1 MAIKFLNN
9 VAVDSDVL
17 YVDAVNN
24 EVGIGTTNPL
34 TKLQVG
40 DGTADDAV
48 RSYFNDG
55 SYTEMRGY
63 GLQFSRAASYIRPT
77 ADNTKTLYLG
87 STTAQWGALS
97 IDASTTTFN
106 TNGSEN
112 MRITSSGNVGIGTTS
127 PIADAKLVIHNGN
140 VDLEFSVDNAIADT
154 ARIFAYD
161 RTANAHRD
169 LQLRGN
175 ELEFFTGSA
184 ERMRIDSSGNVGIG
198 TSVPDELLHIKGSTA
213 NTAMEIE
220 SSIGGSTILK
230 FNNDGGGS

>member
-140 VDLEFSVDNAIADT
+140 VVD
-154 ARIFAYD
+154 
-161 RTANAHRD
+161 
-169 LQLRGN
+169 
-175 ELEFFTGSA
+175 
-184 ERMRIDSSGNVGIG
+184 
-198 TSVPDELLHIKGSTA
+198 PK
-213 NTAMEIE
+213 
-220 SSIGGSTILK
+220 
-230 FNNDGGGS
+230 